1 MAVSLSRSGE
11 RFAAGIDAD
20 VPNGKLIQLFRM
32 SKVVTK
38 REWMNFKA
46 PSRAA
51 MVIERAASPCEEIN
65 RSQKLTRGKSSI
77 YLWLR
82 IEQAHSLSSS
92 YLSTMPFKQFSKWN
106 KQGTEDARRSRLSD
120 KSIHLSW
127 ALRLWF
133 MSMTMWMLLFLID
146 CFKSFRFSDL
156 CALIFRAVG
165 LCLKEWKKC
174 W

>member
-32 SKVVTK
+32 SKVVT
-38 REWMNFKA
+38 RRQWMNFKA
-46 PSRAA
+46 LSRSA

-106 KQGTEDARRSRLSD
+106 KQGDRRRSQIEIKWQVD
-120 KSIHLSW
+120 
-127 ALRLWF
+127 
-133 MSMTMWMLLFLID
+133 
-146 CFKSFRFSDL
+146 SFIVSFT
-156 CALIFRAVG
+156 ALIYVDDNVNAFVFDR
-165 LCLKEWKKC
+165 LL
-174 W
+174 